1 MADDLDDDF
10 DSIDS
15 TDAADDNSSSSD
27 DSSNSGIAID
37 YSLASKDKEREEL
50 DRQIAEFLA
59 RGGKISQVDTHVCA
73 DPPQKPSSSYGSR
86 PI

>member
-1 MADDLDDDF
+1 MADDIEDDF
-10 DSIDS
+10 G
-15 TDAADDNSSSSD
+15 SD
-27 DSSNSGIAID
+27 DAVPEETQSGDATSSGIAID
-37 YSLASKDKEREEL
+37 YSLSSKDKEREEL
-50 DRQIAEFLA
+50 DRQVAEFLA